1 MNASTEPPDRDQFVQ
16 HLQDARGG
24 SHAAL
29 GWLLDA
35 YRQYLLAIIHQQL
48 EPDLRA
54 KVATSDLVQQTVL
67 EALAHFGRFNG
78 QTPEEW
84 AGWLCRIMAHNL
96 ADARRQYRDS
106 QKRQVGREVSLADT
120 LLTVLAEVRVSQA
133 ESPSAEAIA
142 HEEEAA
148 LRRALTALSDADRQV
163 VQWRSFERLP
173 FEEIGR
179 RLGCSGEVARKRWA
193 RAVEQMSQSLER
205 PDESRQANPQ

>member
-1 MNASTEPPDRDQFVQ
+1 LQ

-35 YRQYLLAIIHQQL
+35 YRQYLLAIAHQQL

-54 KVATSDLVQQTVL
+54 KVGTSDLVQQTVL
-67 EALAHFGRFNG
+67 EALAHFGGFNG

-84 AGWLCRIMAHNL
+84 AGWLCRILAHNL

-106 QKRQVGREVSLADT
+106 QKRQVCREVSLADAP
-120 LLTVLAEVRVSQA
+120 LTVLAEVLVSEA
-133 ESPSAEAIA
+133 DSPSAEAIA

-148 LRRALTALSDADRQV
+148 LHRALAALPAADRLV
-163 VQWRSFERLP
+163 VKWRSFERLP

-179 RLGCSGEVARKRWA
+179 RLGCSAEAARKRWA
-193 RAVEQMSQSLER
+193 RAVEQMGQSLEP
-205 PDESRQANPQ
+205 PDESRQSNPL